1 MKFAGIL
8 FDLDGTLIN
17 TSPLIIASFQH
28 TFQTAYGRTLPEEA
42 ISRYFGEP
50 LRTAMEVLGEPGDAD
65 HLIEI
70 YRAFNLEHHDR
81 LAASFEGV
89 EQALQTLDK
98 AGVAMGVVTSKTE
111 KTAWRGLRLFHLDGY
126 IRHVVG
132 MESTQQHKPHP
143 APVEKGLSHLG
154 LPASACLM
162 VGDSPADI
170 ASGHAAGLKTAA
182 VSWTLVP
189 WENLAA
195 SKPDHV
201 LQTINDLVF
210 LVTGNR

>member
-28 TFQTAYGRTLPEEA
+28 TFQTAYGRMLPEEA

-65 HLIEI
+65 RLIEI

-81 LAASFEGV
+81 LATSFEGV
-89 EQALQTLDK
+89 EQVLQTLDN

-111 KTAWRGLRLFHLDGY
+111 KTAWRGLRLFHLDGIY
-126 IRHVVG
+126 PACCRHG
-132 MESTQQHKPHP
+132 IN
-143 APVEKGLSHLG
+143 
-154 LPASACLM
+154 SA
-162 VGDSPADI
+162 AQA
-170 ASGHAAGLKTAA
+170 ASGASGKR
-182 VSWTLVP
+182 LVP
-189 WENLAA
+189 FRSAGFVLFDGRRQPRRYCQRSCCRPENRRSFMDVGTLGKSCGIQAGSCAA
-195 SKPDHV
+195 NN
-201 LQTINDLVF
+201 Q
-210 LVTGNR
+210 

>member
-28 TFQTAYGRTLPEEA
+28 TFQTAYGRTAPEEA

-132 MESTQQHKPHP
+132 MESTQ
-143 APVEKGLSHLG
+143 
-154 LPASACLM
+154 
-162 VGDSPADI
+162 
-170 ASGHAAGLKTAA
+170 
-182 VSWTLVP
+182 
-189 WENLAA
+189 
-195 SKPDHV
+195 
-201 LQTINDLVF
+201 
-210 LVTGNR
+210 R

>member
-1 MKFAGIL
+1 
-8 FDLDGTLIN
+8 
-17 TSPLIIASFQH
+17 
-28 TFQTAYGRTLPEEA
+28 
-42 ISRYFGEP
+42 
-50 LRTAMEVLGEPGDAD
+50 
-65 HLIEI
+65 
-70 YRAFNLEHHDR
+70 
-81 LAASFEGV
+81 
-89 EQALQTLDK
+89 
-98 AGVAMGVVTSKTE
+98 MGVVTSKTE

-126 IRHVVG
+126 IQHVVG
-132 MESTQQHKPHP
+132 IESTQQHKPHP
-143 APVEKGLSHLG
+143 EPVEKGLAHLG

-189 WENLAA
+189 WENLEA